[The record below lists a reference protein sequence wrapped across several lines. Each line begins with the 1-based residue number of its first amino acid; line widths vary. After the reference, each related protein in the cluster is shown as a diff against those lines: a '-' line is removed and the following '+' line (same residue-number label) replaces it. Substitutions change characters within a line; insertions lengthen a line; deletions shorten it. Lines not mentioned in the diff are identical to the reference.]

1 MSFYEVQASVNK
13 LALEEIH
20 RIYGINNPDSKML
33 RDMIGVVESWPM
45 IQAVLNKMPRSSRGM
60 TKPHGG
66 MAGL

>member
-1 MSFYEVQASVNK
+1 MSMNELKTEVFK